1 MGKILE
7 FLFGK
12 ALDYEEVY
20 HNQLAENQKLKEE
33 LHQMREN
40 SWEKEVEHQK
50 KINSILSG
58 SLANPIIERL
68 RQDYKAVCEERYHLI
83 HELMRYTN
91 TDIDR
96 ENKRL
101 QSEIKCLKFKI
112 EELEREKAELIKLLD
127 RYDVFF
133 KSLSKEQIK

>member
-58 SLANPIIERL
+58 NLAEPIIERL
-68 RQDYKAVCEERYHLI
+68 RNDYVSVCNDRADLRYKLQ
-83 HELMRYTN
+83 RYEN
-91 TDIDR
+91 TDLDR
-96 ENKRL
+96 ENKKL
-101 QSEIKCLKFKI
+101 TSEIKCLKFKI

-127 RYDVFF
+127 RYDTFF
-133 KSLSKEQIK
+133 KALGKE

>member
-1 MGKILE
+1 MGKITE

-12 ALDYEEVY
+12 SFNYEELY

-50 KINSILSG
+50 KINSVLSG
-58 SLANPIIERL
+58 SLANPLIERL
-68 RQDYKAVCEERYHLI
+68 KGDYVSVCNDRADLQYRLQRY
-83 HELMRYTN
+83 EN

-101 QSEIKCLKFKI
+101 QSEIKYLKFKI
-112 EELEREKAELIKLLD
+112 EELEREKAELIQLLD
-127 RYDVFF
+127 RYGVFF
-133 KSLSKEQIK
+133 KSLSKE

>member
-1 MGKILE
+1 MGKIAE

-12 ALDYEEVY
+12 ALDYEELY

-40 SWEKEVEHQK
+40 SWENEVEHQK

-58 SLANPIIERL
+58 NLAEPIIERL
-68 RQDYKAVCEERYHLI
+68 RNDYISVCNDRADIQYKLQRY
-83 HELMRYTN
+83 EN

-101 QSEIKCLKFKI
+101 RSEIKCLKFKI
-112 EELEREKAELIKLLD
+112 EELEREKAELIQLLD

-133 KSLSKEQIK
+133 KSLSKE

>member
-12 ALDYEEVY
+12 LPDYEELY
-20 HNQLAENQKLKEE
+20 HNQLAENSKLKEE

-40 SWEKEVEHQK
+40 SWKKEVEHQK

-58 SLANPIIERL
+58 SLAEPIIERL
-68 RQDYKAVCEERYHLI
+68 RNDYVSVCNDRADLQYKLQRY
-83 HELMRYTN
+83 EN

-96 ENKRL
+96 ENNRL
-101 QSEIKCLKFKI
+101 RSEIKCLKFKI
-112 EELEREKAELIKLLD
+112 EELEREKAELIQLLD

-133 KSLSKEQIK
+133 KSLSKE

>member
-7 FLFGK
+7 FLFGEPVN
-12 ALDYEEVY
+12 YEKLF
-20 HNQLAENQKLKEE
+20 HDQLAENSKLKEE
-33 LHQMREN
+33 INDMHQTSYQKM
-40 SWEKEVEHQK
+40 VETERRVNDAIK
-50 KINSILSG
+50 GN
-58 SLANPIIERL
+58 LANPIIERL
-68 RQDYKAVCEERYHLI
+68 RNDYVSVCNDRADLQYKLQRY
-83 HELMRYTN
+83 EN

-112 EELEREKAELIKLLD
+112 EELEREKEEFIKLLD

-133 KSLSKEQIK
+133 KSLSKE

>member
-1 MGKILE
+1 MGKITE

-12 ALDYEEVY
+12 SLDYEELY
-20 HNQLAENQKLKEE
+20 HNQLTENQKLKEE

-58 SLANPIIERL
+58 NFSIPVIERL
-68 RQDYKAVCEERYHLI
+68 RNDYVFVCKNRADLQYKLQRY
-83 HELMRYTN
+83 EN
-91 TDIDR
+91 TDLDR
-96 ENKRL
+96 ENKKL
-101 QSEIKCLKFKI
+101 ASEIKCLKFKI

-127 RYDVFF
+127 RYDSFF
-133 KSLSKEQIK
+133 KSLGREDK

>member
-12 ALDYEEVY
+12 LPDYEELY
-20 HNQLAENQKLKEE
+20 HNQLTENSKLKEE
-33 LHQMREN
+33 INDMHQTSYQKM
-40 SWEKEVEHQK
+40 VETERRVNDAIK
-50 KINSILSG
+50 GN
-58 SLANPIIERL
+58 LANPIIERL
-68 RQDYKAVCEERYHLI
+68 RNDYVSVCNDRADLQYKLQRY
-83 HELMRYTN
+83 EN

-112 EELEREKAELIKLLD
+112 EELEREKAELIQLLD

-133 KSLSKEQIK
+133 KSLSKE

>member
-1 MGKILE
+1 MGKITE

-12 ALDYEEVY
+12 SFNYEELY

-58 SLANPIIERL
+58 NFSIPVIERL
-68 RQDYKAVCEERYHLI
+68 RNDYVFVCKNRADLQYKLQRY
-83 HELMRYTN
+83 EN
-91 TDIDR
+91 TDLDR
-96 ENKRL
+96 ENKKL
-101 QSEIKCLKFKI
+101 ASEIKCLKFKI

-127 RYDVFF
+127 RYDSFF
-133 KSLSKEQIK
+133 KSLGREDK

>member
-7 FLFGK
+7 FLFGEPV
-12 ALDYEEVY
+12 DYEKLF
-20 HNQLAENQKLKEE
+20 HDQLAENSKLKEE
-33 LHQMREN
+33 INDMHQTSYQKM
-40 SWEKEVEHQK
+40 VETERRVNDAIK
-50 KINSILSG
+50 GN
-58 SLANPIIERL
+58 LANPIIERL
-68 RQDYKAVCEERYHLI
+68 RNDYVSVCNDRADLQYKLQRY
-83 HELMRYTN
+83 EN

-112 EELEREKAELIKLLD
+112 EELEREKAELIQLLD

-133 KSLSKEQIK
+133 KSLGKE

>member
-1 MGKILE
+1 MGKIAE

-12 ALDYEEVY
+12 ALNYEEVY
-20 HNQLAENQKLKEE
+20 RNQLAENQKLKEE

-58 SLANPIIERL
+58 SLANPLIERL
-68 RQDYKAVCEERYHLI
+68 KGDYVSVCNDRADLQYKLQRY
-83 HELMRYTN
+83 EN
-91 TDIDR
+91 THIDR

-112 EELEREKAELIKLLD
+112 EELEREKAELIQLLD

-133 KSLSKEQIK
+133 KSLSKE

>member
-7 FLFGK
+7 FLFGESV
-12 ALDYEEVY
+12 DYEKLF
-20 HNQLAENQKLKEE
+20 HDQLAENQKLKEE

-68 RQDYKAVCEERYHLI
+68 RGDYVSVCNDRADLQYKLQRY
-83 HELMRYTN
+83 EN
-91 TDIDR
+91 TDLDR
-96 ENKRL
+96 ENTRL
-101 QSEIKCLKFKI
+101 RSEIKCLKFKI
-112 EELEREKAELIKLLD
+112 EELEREKTELIQLLD
-127 RYDVFF
+127 RYDIFF
-133 KSLSKEQIK
+133 KSLSKE

>member
-20 HNQLAENQKLKEE
+20 RNQLAENQKLKEE

-68 RQDYKAVCEERYHLI
+68 RGDYVSVCNDRADLQYKLQRY
-83 HELMRYTN
+83 EN
-91 TDIDR
+91 TDINR
-96 ENKRL
+96 ENNRL
-101 QSEIKCLKFKI
+101 RSEIKCLKFKI
-112 EELEREKAELIKLLD
+112 EELEREKAELIQLLD

-133 KSLSKEQIK
+133 KSLSKE

>member
-1 MGKILE
+1 MGKIAE

-12 ALDYEEVY
+12 ALDYEELY

-58 SLANPIIERL
+58 NLADPIIERL
-68 RQDYKAVCEERYHLI
+68 RNDYISVCNDRADIQYKLQRY
-83 HELMRYTN
+83 EN

-101 QSEIKCLKFKI
+101 RSEIKCLKFKI
-112 EELEREKAELIKLLD
+112 EELEREKAELIQLLD

-133 KSLSKEQIK
+133 KSLSKE